1 MEQFDAQKKILT
13 RDDECRDVKNFEQK
27 LRNIP
32 LQLETTQEVRPAKSW
47 RFSPHIMGP
56 PLSPMQALG
65 RLPDGADRI

>member
-32 LQLETTQEVRPAKSW
+32 LQLETPQEVRPAKSW

-65 RLPDGADRI
+65 AAAGRS